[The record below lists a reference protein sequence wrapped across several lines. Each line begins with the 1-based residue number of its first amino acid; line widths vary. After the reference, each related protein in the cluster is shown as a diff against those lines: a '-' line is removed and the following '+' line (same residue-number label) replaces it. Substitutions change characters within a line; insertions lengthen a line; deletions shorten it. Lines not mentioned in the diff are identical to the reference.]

1 MPDNMTTFRV
11 LGGGLL
17 SLLVVAAA
25 LAFAASR
32 AQAHGVQVVS
42 DPAPNTQLAET
53 PAQISVTFS
62 EPIEPAVSTIQ
73 LWDQSAEQLPLG
85 ELEFPSSTK
94 MVVHVP
100 SELPSGIYT
109 TIWRNL
115 STVDGHTWSGSFTFT
130 ILGPGGEVPGGAA
143 PTLQGLAQPPS
154 NNPSTLESAARWV
167 VLLGSAVML
176 GGAAYVLFVVFP
188 SARVLSSETN
198 AALRD
203 LSRTVLLV
211 TATIGA
217 FLILE
222 GSLLQLV
229 VQADRLGGL
238 GRVDDLLVDTRLGHY
253 MLARQGLLLISLVVM
268 GVVWRARGERSEIV
282 ALGALLV
289 ASFGVILTQS
299 LVSHAAASDGPFWT
313 TSIDLLHL
321 VAGSLWVGGL
331 IHIGLAMPRW
341 LDELQG
347 VPRTLFAAESFR
359 RFSILAAVSVV
370 VLLASGVLSALV
382 QFTSWDELWSTN
394 YGWSLVGKMAAMLP
408 LLAVA
413 ALNGFILQP
422 RVVAAGLQVAGGASD
437 DTGVAREEEVGRLQ
451 RLLANTVRAEAVLGI
466 AVLVAVAVLIQ
477 LQSPRTSADAAEQAA
492 ALSEES
498 AQADA
503 EHLDFEEANEVDGLI
518 VLLHIEPAQ
527 LGQNEFE
534 VGLGSEFGNIGEV
547 LDLRLEF
554 NHPDTGEGGSRLPLP
569 LFGSAR
575 YLGEGSNL
583 SLPGEWTVT
592 ANIRRRGEDDVRA
605 TFTVPISEP
614 SADAGAGE
622 SDSLWQWPFDG
633 GRSAGAIAT
642 LAVVGVGAAGWGLC
656 RLRRGGPS

>member
-1 MPDNMTTFRV
+1 MPDNVTTFRV

-32 AQAHGVQVVS
+32 AEAHGVQVVS
-42 DPAPNTQLAET
+42 DPAPNAQLAET
-53 PAQISVTFS
+53 PERISVTFS
-62 EPIEPAVSTIQ
+62 EPIEPAVSTIL

-85 ELEFPSSTK
+85 ELEFPSSTE
-94 MVVHVP
+94 MAVHVP
-100 SELPSGIYT
+100 SELPPGIYT
-109 TIWRNL
+109 AIWRNL
-115 STVDGHTWSGSFTFT
+115 STVDGHTWAGSFTFT
-130 ILGPGGEVPGGAA
+130 ILGPGGEVPGGVA
-143 PTLQGLAQPPS
+143 PMLQGLAQLPS
-154 NNPSTLESAARWV
+154 NSPSALESAARWV

-198 AALRD
+198 AALRE

-211 TATIGA
+211 TAAIGA

-222 GSLLQLV
+222 GSLLQLI
-229 VQADRLGGL
+229 VQAEKLGGL
-238 GRVDDLLVDTRLGHY
+238 GRVDELLVDTRLGHY
-253 MLARQGLLLISLVVM
+253 LLARQGLLLIAFVMM
-268 GVVWRARGERSEIV
+268 GVVWRARGERNEIV
-282 ALGALLV
+282 ALGLLLV
-289 ASFGVILTQS
+289 TSFGIILTQS

-321 VAGSLWVGGL
+321 FAGSLWVGGL
-331 IHIGLAMPRW
+331 IHIGLTMPRW

-347 VPRTLFAAESFR
+347 APRTLFAAESFR

-370 VLLASGVLSALV
+370 LLLASGILSALV

-394 YGWSLVGKMAAMLP
+394 YGWSLIGKMAVMLP

-413 ALNGFILQP
+413 ALNAFILQP
-422 RVVAAGLQVAGGASD
+422 RVVAAGLQVAGGAGD
-437 DTGVAREEEVGRLQ
+437 DAGVARQEEVGRLQ

-477 LQSPRTSADAAEQAA
+477 LQSPRTAADAAEQAA
-492 ALSEES
+492 ALSSQS
-498 AQADA
+498 AQQDA
-503 EHLDFEEANEVDGLI
+503 EHFDFEEANEVDGLI

-547 LDLRLEF
+547 LDVQLEF
-554 NHPDTGEGGSRLPLP
+554 SHPDTGEDGSSLPLP

-575 YLGEGSNL
+575 FLADGSNM
-583 SLPGEWTVT
+583 SLPGEWTIT

-605 TFTVPISEP
+605 SFTVSISEP
-614 SADAGAGE
+614 AASAVADSGE

-633 GRSAGAIAT
+633 GRSTGAIAT
-642 LAVVGVGAAGWGLC
+642 LAVVGVGAAGWGLW
-656 RLRRGGPS
+656 RLRRPT